1 MSTTPFSQG
10 YTAEHDDARR
20 ALGNLLNALDKLI
33 KATDWRSTA
42 RCEQDAER
50 DTITRKLRSLHSQAP
65 GTALLWQRQ
74 AEQRLTEIISEHPEL
89 THSPQTSP
97 KTRRPSRRHRLAL
110 LLEDRKKQ
118 LALMKNRASSDRKQQ
133 ISLEYNRTCNWLEM
147 LDKMGVTKVSELW
160 EQLREEDLARTFPR
174 A

>member
-20 ALGNLLNALDKLI
+20 ALGKLLNVLDKLI

-74 AEQRLTEIISEHPEL
+74 AEQRLAEIISEHPEL

-133 ISLEYNRTCNWLEM
+133 ISLEYNRTCNWLKM